1 VRQVRVVIA
10 AVTVLVAAGNAAAA
24 DPSKSFV
31 QARTVFRSGQYQ
43 QAAILFSGLLYPTSQ
58 LANPKEE
65 IDAHL
70 HLAVANFEIGQLEVA
85 RREFDAA
92 INLDATLDISGYGFS
107 TQATAFF
114 ETRKK
119 ELDEKAR
126 KIEERTRRARE
137 RQNLLKA
144 VDRIRVFERKNYL
157 RNLIPFG
164 VGQFQN
170 NQPRKGI
177 ILAATQV
184 GLGAT
189 SFVIWTYLRSRYPD
203 GQVPLPEV
211 DAARNLQIFQITSA
225 SLCIGAMA
233 WGIVDGF
240 VNYSDEPRP
249 LTEEEKREYID
260 SLMREEE
267 RDEKESALRFTP
279 MITPDG
285 AGAAL
290 SWEF

>member
-1 VRQVRVVIA
+1 MRRVQVAIAVV
-10 AVTVLVAAGNAAAA
+10 AVLASAPAAA
-24 DPSKSFV
+24 DPSKQFV

-58 LANPKEE
+58 LGNLKEE

-70 HLAVANFEIGQLEVA
+70 HLAVASFEIGQLDSA
-85 RREFDAA
+85 RREFEAA
-92 INLDATLDISGYGFS
+92 INLDTTLDISGYGFS
-107 TQATAFF
+107 TEATKFF
-114 ETRKK
+114 QERKK
-119 ELDEKAR
+119 DMDEKAR

-137 RQNLLKA
+137 RQKFLKS
-144 VDRIRVFERKNYL
+144 VDLIRVKERKNYL

-170 NQPRKGI
+170 NQTRKGVFF
-177 ILAATQV
+177 AATEI

-203 GQVPLPEV
+203 GKVPLTEV
-211 DAARNLQIFQITSA
+211 DSARNLQIFEIASA
-225 SLCIGAMA
+225 GMCVGAMA

-240 VNYSDEPRP
+240 VNYSEEARP
-249 LTEEEKREYID
+249 LTEEEKKETIEQ
-260 SLMREEE
+260 LMQDEE
-267 RDEKESALRFTP
+267 REDKESALRFIP

>member
-1 VRQVRVVIA
+1 MRQVRVA
-10 AVTVLVAAGNAAAA
+10 ALAAALLLAATPAAAA

-43 QAAILFSGLLYPTSQ
+43 QAAIMFSGLLYPTSQ
-58 LANPKEE
+58 LHDPKEE

-70 HLAVANFEIGQLEVA
+70 HLAVANFEIGQLDAA

-92 INLDATLDISGYGFS
+92 INLDSSLDISGYGFS

-119 ELDEKAR
+119 ELDDKAR
-126 KIEERTRRARE
+126 KIEERTRRSRE
-137 RQNLLKA
+137 RAKFRQS
-144 VDRIRVFERKNYL
+144 VDLIRVKERKNYL

-177 ILAATQV
+177 FFAATQI

-203 GQVPLPEV
+203 GQVPLTER
-211 DAARNLQIFQITSA
+211 DQARLLQTFQIGSA
-225 SLCIGAMA
+225 LACYGAMA
-233 WGIVDGF
+233 WGVADGF
-240 VNYSDEPRP
+240 VNYSEEARP
-249 LTEEEKREYID
+249 LTEEEKKETLDQLMEDDERED
-260 SLMREEE
+260 
-267 RDEKESALRFTP
+267 KESALRFTP
-279 MITPDG
+279 MITPDS

>member
-1 VRQVRVVIA
+1 VRRVQVA
-10 AVTVLVAAGNAAAA
+10 LAVLLVLARPAAA

-31 QARTVFRSGQYQ
+31 DAQTVFRSGQYKE
-43 QAAILFSGLLYPTSQ
+43 AAILFSGLLYPTTQ
-58 LANPKEE
+58 LSDLKEV
-65 IDAHL
+65 IDAHV
-70 HLAVANFEIGQLEVA
+70 HLAVANFEIGQLDAA

-92 INLDATLDISGYGFS
+92 INLDTTLDISGYGFS
-107 TQATAFF
+107 KEATDFF
-114 ETRKK
+114 ERRKK

-126 KIEERTRRARE
+126 QIEERTRRARE
-137 RQNLLKA
+137 RQKFLKS
-144 VDRIRVFERKNYL
+144 VDLIRVKERKNYL

-170 NQPRKGI
+170 NQTRKGVFF
-177 ILAATQV
+177 AATEI

-189 SFVIWTYLRSRYPD
+189 SFIIWTYLRSRYPD
-203 GQVPLPEV
+203 GSVPLTEV
-211 DAARNLQIFQITSA
+211 DSARRLQIFEIASA

-240 VNYSDEPRP
+240 VNYSEEARP
-249 LTEEEKREYID
+249 LTEEEKKETIEQ
-260 SLMREEE
+260 LIQEE
-267 RDEKESALRFTP
+267 REDKESSLRLVP
-279 MITPDG
+279 IITPDG

>member
-1 VRQVRVVIA
+1 MRHVRVAIA
-10 AVTVLVAAGNAAAA
+10 ALAVLLATSGASAG

-58 LANPKEE
+58 LADPKEE
-65 IDAHL
+65 VDAHL
-70 HLAVANFEIGQLEVA
+70 HLAVASFEIGQLDSA

-92 INLDATLDISGYGFS
+92 INLDSTLDISGYGFS

-119 ELDEKAR
+119 ELDDQAR

-170 NQPRKGI
+170 NQRGKGI
-177 ILAATQV
+177 FFAATEI

-203 GQVPLPEV
+203 GKVPLPEV
-211 DAARNLQIFQITSA
+211 DTARNLQIFQITSA

-240 VNYSDEPRP
+240 VNYSEEPRA

-260 SLMREEE
+260 QLMEEE

>member
-1 VRQVRVVIA
+1 MRRVQVAVAVV
-10 AVTVLVAAGNAAAA
+10 AVLSSAPAHA
-24 DPSKSFV
+24 DPSKQFV

-58 LANPKEE
+58 LGNLKEE

-70 HLAVANFEIGQLEVA
+70 HLAVASFEIGQLDGA
-85 RREFDAA
+85 RREFEAA

-107 TQATAFF
+107 TEATKFF
-114 ETRKK
+114 VERKK
-119 ELDEKAR
+119 DHDDKAR

-137 RQNLLKA
+137 RQKFIKS
-144 VDRIRVFERKNYL
+144 VDLIRVKEQKNYL

-170 NQPRKGI
+170 NQPRKGVVF
-177 ILAATQV
+177 AATEI

-203 GQVPLPEV
+203 GQVPLTEV
-211 DAARNLQIFQITSA
+211 DQARLLQTFQIGSA
-225 SLCIGAMA
+225 LLCFGTMA
-233 WGIVDGF
+233 WGVADGF
-240 VNYSDEPRP
+240 INYSDEPRP
-249 LTEEEKREYID
+249 LTEEEKKETIEQ
-260 SLMREEE
+260 LMQDEE
-267 RDEKESALRFTP
+267 REDKESALHFSP

>member
-1 VRQVRVVIA
+1 MRQVRVA
-10 AVTVLVAAGNAAAA
+10 LAVLAVLVAASDAAAA

-31 QARTVFRSGQYQ
+31 QARTVFRSGQYKE
-43 QAAILFSGLLYPTSQ
+43 AAILFGGLLYPTSQ
-58 LANPKEE
+58 LDDPKEE
-65 IDAHL
+65 IAAHL
-70 HLAVANFEIGQLEVA
+70 HLAVAHFEIGQLDVA

-92 INLDATLDISGYGFS
+92 INLDATLDIAGYGFS

-170 NQPRKGI
+170 NQSRKGI
-177 ILAATQV
+177 FFAATEI

-211 DAARNLQIFQITSA
+211 DSARTLQIFQITSA

-240 VNYSDEPRP
+240 VNYSEEPRS
-249 LTEEEKREYID
+249 LTEEEKRDYID
-260 SLMREEE
+260 QLMEEE
-267 RDEKESALRFTP
+267 ARDDKESALRFTP

>member
-1 VRQVRVVIA
+1 MRRVQVAIAVV
-10 AVTVLVAAGNAAAA
+10 AVLASAPAAA
-24 DPSKSFV
+24 DPSKQFV

-58 LANPKEE
+58 LGNLKEE

-70 HLAVANFEIGQLEVA
+70 HLAVASFEIGQLDSA

-92 INLDATLDISGYGFS
+92 INLDSTLDISGYGFS

-119 ELDEKAR
+119 ELDEQTR

-137 RQNLLKA
+137 RQKFLKS
-144 VDRIRVFERKNYL
+144 VDLIRVKERKNYL

-170 NQPRKGI
+170 NQTRKGVFF
-177 ILAATQV
+177 AATEI

-203 GQVPLPEV
+203 GKVPLTEV
-211 DAARNLQIFQITSA
+211 DSARNLQIFEIASA
-225 SLCIGAMA
+225 GMCVGAMA

-240 VNYSDEPRP
+240 VNYSEEARP
-249 LTEEEKREYID
+249 LTEEEKKETIEE
-260 SLMREEE
+260 LMRDEE
-267 RDEKESALRFTP
+267 REDKESALHFSP

>member
-1 VRQVRVVIA
+1 MRRVQVAIAVVA
-10 AVTVLVAAGNAAAA
+10 LQLASSNAAAA

-31 QARTVFRSGQYQ
+31 EARTVFRSGQYKE
-43 QAAILFSGLLYPTSQ
+43 AAILFSGLLYPTSQ
-58 LANPKEE
+58 LADRKEE

-70 HLAVANFEIGQLEVA
+70 HLAVASFEIGQLDNA

-92 INLDATLDISGYGFS
+92 INLDSSLDISGYGFS
-107 TQATAFF
+107 KEATAFF

-119 ELDEKAR
+119 QKDEMAR

-144 VDRIRVFERKNYL
+144 VDRIRVFERKNYML
-157 RNLIPFG
+157 NLVPFG

-170 NQPRKGI
+170 DDRRKGI
-177 ILAATQV
+177 FFVVTQA
-184 GLGAT
+184 GFGAT
-189 SFVIWTYLRSRYPD
+189 SFIIWTYLRNRYPD
-203 GQVPLPEV
+203 GQVPLTEV
-211 DAARNLQIFQITSA
+211 DAARRLQIFQITSA
-225 SLCIGAMA
+225 LLCIGSMG
-233 WGIVDGF
+233 WGVVDGF
-240 VNYSDEPRP
+240 ANYSDQPRN

-260 SLMREEE
+260 QLMREERE
-267 RDEKESALRFTP
+267 DKESALRITP
-279 MITPDG
+279 LITPDG

>member
-1 VRQVRVVIA
+1 VRRVQVAIAVA
-10 AVTVLVAAGNAAAA
+10 AVLASAPASA

-58 LANPKEE
+58 LDDAREVL
-65 IDAHL
+65 DAHL
-70 HLAVANFEIGQLEVA
+70 HLAVANFEIGQLDTA
-85 RREFDAA
+85 RAEFDAA
-92 INLDATLDISGYGFS
+92 INLDTTLDISGYGFS

-114 ETRKK
+114 EKRKK
-119 ELDEKAR
+119 ELDDKAR

-137 RQNLLKA
+137 RQKFLKS
-144 VDRIRVFERKNYL
+144 VDLIRVKERKNYL

-170 NQPRKGI
+170 NQPGKGI
-177 ILAATQV
+177 FFAATEV

-189 SFVIWTYLRSRYPD
+189 SFVIWTYLRGKYPD
-203 GQVPLPEV
+203 GKVPLTEV
-211 DAARNLQIFQITSA
+211 DSARLLQIFEITSA
-225 SLCIGAMA
+225 GMCIGAMA
-233 WGIVDGF
+233 WGVVDGF
-240 VNYSDEPRP
+240 VNYSEEARP
-249 LTEEEKREYID
+249 LTEDEKKETIEQ
-260 SLMREEE
+260 LMREERE
-267 RDEKESALRFTP
+267 DKESSLRLTP

>member
-1 VRQVRVVIA
+1 VRRVQVAIVALALLLA
-10 AVTVLVAAGNAAAA
+10 ASNAAAA
-24 DPSKSFV
+24 DPSKQFV

-58 LANPKEE
+58 LNDRKEE

-70 HLAVANFEIGQLEVA
+70 HLAVASFEIGQLDNA
-85 RREFDAA
+85 KREFDAA
-92 INLDATLDISGYGFS
+92 IDLDSTLDIRGYGFS

-170 NQPRKGI
+170 DEPRKGI
-177 ILAATQV
+177 FFAASQAA
-184 GLGAT
+184 LGAT
-189 SFVIWTYLRSRYPD
+189 SFVIWTYLRGRYPD
-203 GQVPLPEV
+203 GQVPLTEV
-211 DAARNLQIFQITSA
+211 DQARTLQIFEITSA
-225 SLCIGAMA
+225 LGCLGLMA
-233 WGIVDGF
+233 WGVADGF
-240 VNYSDEPRP
+240 VNYSDKPRR

-260 SLMREEE
+260 QLMQEE
-267 RDEKESALRFTP
+267 REDKESALRITP

>member
-1 VRQVRVVIA
+1 MRRIQVAIA
-10 AVTVLVAAGNAAAA
+10 AALLLAASSAAAA

-31 QARTVFRSGQYQ
+31 QARTVFLSGQYKE
-43 QAAILFSGLLYPTSQ
+43 AAILFSGLLYPTSQ
-58 LANPKEE
+58 LDNLKEE
-65 IDAHL
+65 VDAHL
-70 HLAVANFEIGQLEVA
+70 HLAVASFEIGQLDNA

-92 INLDATLDISGYGFS
+92 INLDPTLDIRGYGFS
-107 TQATAFF
+107 TEATKFF

-137 RQNLLKA
+137 RQKFVQS
-144 VDRIRVFERKNYL
+144 VDLIRVKERKNYL

-170 NQPRKGI
+170 NQSRKGI
-177 ILAATQV
+177 FFAATEI

-189 SFVIWTYLRSRYPD
+189 SFVIWTYLRGRYPD
-203 GQVPLPEV
+203 GKVPLTEV
-211 DAARNLQIFQITSA
+211 DAARNLQIFEITSA
-225 SLCIGAMA
+225 GLCIGAMA

-240 VNYSDEPRP
+240 VNYSEEARP
-249 LTEEEKREYID
+249 LTEEEKKETIEQ
-260 SLMREEE
+260 LMQEE
-267 RDEKESALRFTP
+267 REDKESALRITP

>member
-1 VRQVRVVIA
+1 VRQVRVA
-10 AVTVLVAAGNAAAA
+10 LLAVALVVAASDAAAA
-24 DPSKSFV
+24 DPSKQFV

-58 LANPKEE
+58 LGNLKEE

-70 HLAVANFEIGQLEVA
+70 HLAVASFEIGQLDSA

-92 INLDATLDISGYGFS
+92 IDLDATLDISGYGFS
-107 TQATAFF
+107 TEATRFF
-114 ETRKK
+114 VERKK
-119 ELDEKAR
+119 ERDERAR

-137 RQNLLKA
+137 RQKFIKS
-144 VDRIRVFERKNYL
+144 VDLIRVKERKNYL

-170 NQPRKGI
+170 NQIRKGVI
-177 ILAATQV
+177 FAATQI

-203 GQVPLPEV
+203 GQVPLTEV
-211 DAARNLQIFQITSA
+211 DSARNLQIFEIASA
-225 SLCIGAMA
+225 GACVGVMA
-233 WGIVDGF
+233 WGIIDGF

-249 LTEEEKREYID
+249 LTEEEKKETIEQ
-260 SLMREEE
+260 LIHEE
-267 RDEKESALRFTP
+267 REDKESALHFSP

>member
-1 VRQVRVVIA
+1 MRQVRVTL
-10 AVTVLVAAGNAAAA
+10 AVLAVLVAASDAAAA

-31 QARTVFRSGQYQ
+31 QARTVFRSGQYKE
-43 QAAILFSGLLYPTSQ
+43 AAILFGGLLYPTSQ
-58 LANPKEE
+58 LDDPKEE
-65 IDAHL
+65 IAAHL
-70 HLAVANFEIGQLEVA
+70 HLAVAHFEIGQLDNA

-92 INLDATLDISGYGFS
+92 INLDATLDIAGYGFS

-119 ELDEKAR
+119 ELDDKAR
-126 KIEERTRRARE
+126 KIEERGRRARE

-170 NQPRKGI
+170 NQSRKGI
-177 ILAATQV
+177 FFAATEI

-211 DAARNLQIFQITSA
+211 DSARTLQIFQITSA

-240 VNYSDEPRP
+240 VNYSEEPRS
-249 LTEEEKREYID
+249 LTEEEKRDYID
-260 SLMREEE
+260 QLMEEE
-267 RDEKESALRFTP
+267 ARDDKESAFRFTP

-290 SWEF
+290 SWAC

>member
-1 VRQVRVVIA
+1 MRRLQVAV
-10 AVTVLVAAGNAAAA
+10 AVTAVLATHPAAA
-24 DPSKSFV
+24 DPSKQFV
-31 QARTVFRSGQYQ
+31 QARTVFQSGQYQ
-43 QAAILFSGLLYPTSQ
+43 QAAIMFSGLLYPTSQ
-58 LANPKEE
+58 LADPKEE
-65 IDAHL
+65 IAAHL
-70 HLAVANFEIGQLEVA
+70 HLAVANFEIHQLDAA

-92 INLDATLDISGYGFS
+92 INLDSTLNISGYGFS
-107 TQATAFF
+107 KEATAFF

-119 ELDEKAR
+119 ELDDKAR

-170 NQPRKGI
+170 NQPTKGI
-177 ILAATQV
+177 IFAATEV

-203 GQVPLPEV
+203 GQVPLTEV
-211 DAARNLQIFQITSA
+211 DSARTLQIFQITSA

-240 VNYSDEPRP
+240 VNYSEEPRP
-249 LTEEEKREYID
+249 LTEEEKRDYID
-260 SLMREEE
+260 QLMEEE
-267 RDEKESALRFTP
+267 RDDDKANALRITP
-279 MITPDG
+279 MITPDS